1 MNKKRLLVGIL
12 SLSTLVF
19 VGCGSKESKEENNYE
34 YETEEV
40 DTDNEVETEAE
51 SEDYTPSYEEPQTEV
66 AEPTK
71 KISSEDIDSML
82 DSYESYVTEY
92 ISYLKKMKNNDM
104 SAMESLPSLM
114 EKGDEWGK
122 KMENAKGEMTA
133 KQIARMT
140 KIIGKINVAMAEL
153 R

>member
-1 MNKKRLLVGIL
+1 MNKKRLLLVGIL
-12 SLSTLVF
+12 SLSTLMF
-19 VGCGSKESKEENNYE
+19 VGCGSKENKEKNNYE

-40 DTDNEVETEAE
+40 DTDDEVEAE

-114 EKGDEWGK
+114 EKGEEWGN
-122 KMENAKGEMTA
+122 KMENAKGEMSA

>member
-1 MNKKRLLVGIL
+1 MNKKRLLLVGIL

-19 VGCGSKESKEENNYE
+19 VGCNSKENKEENNYE

-40 DTDNEVETEAE
+40 DTDDEVEAE

-114 EKGDEWGK
+114 EKGEEWGN
-122 KMENAKGEMTA
+122 KMENAKGEMSA

>member
-19 VGCGSKESKEENNYE
+19 VGCNSKENKEENNYE

-40 DTDNEVETEAE
+40 DTDDEVEAE

-114 EKGDEWGK
+114 EKGEEWGN
-122 KMENAKGEMTA
+122 KMENAKGEMSA

>member
-19 VGCGSKESKEENNYE
+19 VGCNSKENKEKNNYE

-40 DTDNEVETEAE
+40 DTDDEVEAE

-114 EKGDEWGK
+114 EKGEEWGN
-122 KMENAKGEMTA
+122 KMENAKGEMSA

>member
-1 MNKKRLLVGIL
+1 MNKKRLLLVGIL
-12 SLSTLVF
+12 SLSTLMF
-19 VGCGSKESKEENNYE
+19 VGCNSKENKEENNYE

-40 DTDNEVETEAE
+40 DTDDEVEAE

-114 EKGDEWGK
+114 EKGEEWGN
-122 KMENAKGEMTA
+122 KMENAKGEMSA

>member
-1 MNKKRLLVGIL
+1 MNKKRLLLVGIL

-19 VGCGSKESKEENNYE
+19 VGCGSKENKEENNYE

-40 DTDNEVETEAE
+40 DTDNEVEAE

-114 EKGDEWGK
+114 EKGEEWGN
-122 KMENAKGEMTA
+122 KMENAKGEMSA

>member
-19 VGCGSKESKEENNYE
+19 VGCNSKENKEENNYE

-40 DTDNEVETEAE
+40 DTDIDDEVETE
-51 SEDYTPSYEEPQTEV
+51 SEDYTPSYEEPQTTV
-66 AEPTK
+66 TEPTK

-114 EKGDEWGK
+114 EKGEEWSK
-122 KMENAKGEMTA
+122 KMDNAKGEMTA

-140 KIIGKINVAMAEL
+140 KIIGKINVAMVEL